1 MLTTEGLRNYVLNQ
15 IQDKLG
21 EIPVDNVYFAEGH
34 DNSVEGTYIFAKN
47 DKYHVLFTEKGKIR
61 SDVATSDEREVLW
74 HAVGEFSFNIILDF
88 AKRNQESGKDFRRA
102 LFAKETEIFALFGK
116 DFEARKIAEIDE
128 ILKSHPYHDI

>member
-1 MLTTEGLRNYVLNQ
+1 MLTTEELRNYVLNQ

-21 EIPVDNVYFAEGH
+21 GIQVDNVYFAEGH

-61 SDVATSDEREVLW
+61 SDIATSDEREVLW
-74 HAVGEFSFNIILDF
+74 HAVGKFSFNIILDF

-116 DFEARKIAEIDE
+116 DFEARKIAEIDD
-128 ILKSHPYHDI
+128 ILKSHPYNDI